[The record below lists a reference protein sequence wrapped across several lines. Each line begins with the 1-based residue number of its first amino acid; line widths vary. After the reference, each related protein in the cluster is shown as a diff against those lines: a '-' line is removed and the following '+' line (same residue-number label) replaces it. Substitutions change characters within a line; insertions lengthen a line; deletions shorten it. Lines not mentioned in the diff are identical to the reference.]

1 MRGLSAVL
9 AGLMLMAFSAG
20 ASTPPIDYEN
30 VGMVGVQRVKG
41 QWVRYI
47 VLREDSAC
55 ITVQIFKAANM
66 EGLVRQKEICSL
78 GKKHFHSD
86 FAFVDVWRVDFEPD
100 RLSLEI
106 EFFRL
111 RGSGHEVREC
121 SIEIGNGFIG
131 DLKCSLEYGS
141 EYY

>member
-30 VGMVGVQRVKG
+30 VGMVGVQRVMG

-47 VLREDSAC
+47 MLRGDSAC
-55 ITVQIFKAANM
+55 VTVQIFKAANM
-66 EGLVRQKEICSL
+66 EGLVRQKTICSL
-78 GKKHFHSD
+78 GEMHFHRD
-86 FAFVDVWRVDFEPD
+86 FAFVDVWRVDFESD

-106 EFFRL
+106 EFIRL
-111 RGSGHEVREC
+111 RGSGHEVRPC
-121 SIEIGNGFIG
+121 SIEIGKRSIG
-131 DLKCSLEYGS
+131 DLECSLEYGS
-141 EYY
+141 VYY

>member
-1 MRGLSAVL
+1 MRGIAAVL
-9 AGLMLMAFSAG
+9 AGLMLMVFSAG
-20 ASTPPIDYEN
+20 ASTPPIDYEK
-30 VGMVGVQRVKG
+30 VDMAGVQKVMG

-55 ITVQIFKAANM
+55 VTVQIFKAANM

-78 GKKHFHSD
+78 GEMHFHRD

-106 EFFRL
+106 EFIRL
-111 RGSGHEVREC
+111 RGSGHEVRPC
-121 SIEIGNGFIG
+121 SIEIGNRSIG
-131 DLKCSLEYGS
+131 DLECSLEYGS
-141 EYY
+141 VYY